1 MEFCINFDF
10 DFLIRKKERASVRS
24 PSWNRILSHF
34 FYSLSFSLSPSSSGG
49 QWAVIDTN
57 YPRFALTTS
66 AAALPTSTVQ
76 HSSSLHHSH
85 HHHHHH
91 HQSGQQTD
99 GQGGNDNL
107 SLSSNHSSSHGSS
120 SNSNS
125 NNNTTIQSST
135 PVQLQYQTTYSP
147 QIIAVNPNNIVN
159 SYPPSISTPTS
170 PIVQSVYSQQ
180 STPIQSP
187 VNIQNSNSDAGGSSA
202 NNVTNATANV
212 TPAPP
217 KRKRSVNPQGEENF
231 LRALDAVRFGG
242 IGFCKGILSDKNLKG
257 NFSTTTNTWS
267 GFIRESRW
275 GRVSQPVGPRDIK
288 WKSGGEGRKFFQ
300 SGSEID
306 ALILNIFGQMSKVEK
321 HWV

>member
-1 MEFCINFDF
+1 MRN
-10 DFLIRKKERASVRS
+10 KNATK
-24 PSWNRILSHF
+24 ILSHF
-34 FYSLSFSLSPSSSGG
+34 FYSLSFFLSPSSGG

-66 AAALPTSTVQ
+66 AASLPTSTVQ
-76 HSSSLHHSH
+76 HSSIHHPH

-91 HQSGQQTD
+91 HQSD
-99 GQGGNDNL
+99 GQGGGNDNL
-107 SLSSNHSSSHGSS
+107 SLGSNHSSSHGSS

-125 NNNTTIQSST
+125 NNNTTIQSQTST

-187 VNIQNSNSDAGGSSA
+187 VNIQNSNSNAGASST
-202 NNVTNATANV
+202 NSVTNASTTS

-242 IGFCKGILSDKNLKG
+242 IGFCK
-257 NFSTTTNTWS
+257 
-267 GFIRESRW
+267 
-275 GRVSQPVGPRDIK
+275 
-288 WKSGGEGRKFFQ
+288 
-300 SGSEID
+300 
-306 ALILNIFGQMSKVEK
+306 
-321 HWV
+321 

>member
-1 MEFCINFDF
+1 M
-10 DFLIRKKERASVRS
+10 IRREHFELQK
-24 PSWNRILSHF
+24 ILSHF
-34 FYSLSFSLSPSSSGG
+34 FILSPFLSLSSGG

-66 AAALPTSTVQ
+66 ATSLPTSTVQ
-76 HSSSLHHSH
+76 HSSSIHHSH

-91 HQSGQQTD
+91 HQSGQQGAD
-99 GQGGNDNL
+99 VQSSANDNL

-125 NNNTTIQSST
+125 NNNTSIQSQAST

-159 SYPPSISTPTS
+159 NYPPSISTPTS

-187 VNIQNSNSDAGGSSA
+187 VNIQNSNNDAGSSST
-202 NNVTNATANV
+202 NSSTNAPATV
-212 TPAPP
+212 TQAPP

-242 IGFCKGILSDKNLKG
+242 IGFCKGKY
-257 NFSTTTNTWS
+257 
-267 GFIRESRW
+267 
-275 GRVSQPVGPRDIK
+275 
-288 WKSGGEGRKFFQ
+288 
-300 SGSEID
+300 
-306 ALILNIFGQMSKVEK
+306 
-321 HWV
+321 

>member
-1 MEFCINFDF
+1 LNLFLKFKNKLTAAKKTTERF
-10 DFLIRKKERASVRS
+10 FLIFF
-24 PSWNRILSHF
+24 ILSPF
-34 FYSLSFSLSPSSSGG
+34 SFSLPLPPGG

-76 HSSSLHHSH
+76 HSSSIHHA
-85 HHHHHH
+85 HHHH
-91 HQSGQQTD
+91 HQSGQQTND
-99 GQGGNDNL
+99 GQSGGNDNL

-125 NNNTTIQSST
+125 NNNTTIQSQT

-187 VNIQNSNSDAGGSSA
+187 VNIQNSNNDTGAGSGNR
-202 NNVTNATANV
+202 NNNATAAA

-231 LRALDAVRFGG
+231 LRALDAVRFGN
-242 IGFCKGILSDKNLKG
+242 IGFCKG
-257 NFSTTTNTWS
+257 
-267 GFIRESRW
+267 
-275 GRVSQPVGPRDIK
+275 
-288 WKSGGEGRKFFQ
+288 
-300 SGSEID
+300 
-306 ALILNIFGQMSKVEK
+306 
-321 HWV
+321 

>member
-1 MEFCINFDF
+1 LNGLRPKSCTDQAEPQNAKD
-10 DFLIRKKERASVRS
+10 
-24 PSWNRILSHF
+24 
-34 FYSLSFSLSPSSSGG
+34 SFSFFLFSLLLFSPFPPGG

-76 HSSSLHHSH
+76 HSSSIHHAH

-91 HQSGQQTD
+91 HQSGQQAD
-99 GQGGNDNL
+99 GQNSANDNL
-107 SLSSNHSSSHGSS
+107 SMGSNHSSSHSS

-125 NNNTTIQSST
+125 NNNASIQSQTST

-187 VNIQNSNSDAGGSSA
+187 VNIQNSNSDAGASSTNSA
-202 NNVTNATANV
+202 TNATPAA

-242 IGFCKGILSDKNLKG
+242 IGFCKGPYSSLVRRQQVDILCR
-257 NFSTTTNTWS
+257 STLPCRLLLFLS
-267 GFIRESRW
+267 FREQRMF
-275 GRVSQPVGPRDIK
+275 D
-288 WKSGGEGRKFFQ
+288 
-300 SGSEID
+300 
-306 ALILNIFGQMSKVEK
+306 L
-321 HWV
+321 

>member
-1 MEFCINFDF
+1 MQ
-10 DFLIRKKERASVRS
+10 K
-24 PSWNRILSHF
+24 ILSHF
-34 FYSLSFSLSPSSSGG
+34 FILSPFLSLSSGG

-76 HSSSLHHSH
+76 HSSSIHHSH

-91 HQSGQQTD
+91 HQSGQQTTD
-99 GQGGNDNL
+99 GQSSANDNL
-107 SLSSNHSSSHGSS
+107 SLGSNHSSSHGSS

-125 NNNTTIQSST
+125 NNNTSIQSQAST

-170 PIVQSVYSQQ
+170 PIVQSVYSSQQ

-187 VNIQNSNSDAGGSSA
+187 VNIQNSNNDAGASSTNSA
-202 NNVTNATANV
+202 TNATATV

-242 IGFCKGILSDKNLKG
+242 IGFCKGKYLMKASRVERFINRSG
-257 NFSTTTNTWS
+257 CNF
-267 GFIRESRW
+267 
-275 GRVSQPVGPRDIK
+275 
-288 WKSGGEGRKFFQ
+288 
-300 SGSEID
+300 
-306 ALILNIFGQMSKVEK
+306 
-321 HWV
+321 

>member
-1 MEFCINFDF
+1 MQ
-10 DFLIRKKERASVRS
+10 K
-24 PSWNRILSHF
+24 ILSHF
-34 FYSLSFSLSPSSSGG
+34 FILSPFLSLSSGG

-76 HSSSLHHSH
+76 HSSTIHHS

-91 HQSGQQTD
+91 HQSGQQGD
-99 GQGGNDNL
+99 GQGGANDNL
-107 SLSSNHSSSHGSS
+107 SLGSNHSSSHGSS

-125 NNNTTIQSST
+125 NNNASIQSQAST

-187 VNIQNSNSDAGGSSA
+187 VNIHNSNNDTGASS
-202 NNVTNATANV
+202 TSNATNSTATV

-242 IGFCKGILSDKNLKG
+242 IGFCKGKFSMNDRKWIALLK
-257 NFSTTTNTWS
+257 
-267 GFIRESRW
+267 
-275 GRVSQPVGPRDIK
+275 VPVTSSSCKIVWCEQQNVVVRI
-288 WKSGGEGRKFFQ
+288 
-300 SGSEID
+300 
-306 ALILNIFGQMSKVEK
+306 
-321 HWV
+321 

>member
-1 MEFCINFDF
+1 MIGKD
-10 DFLIRKKERASVRS
+10 ER
-24 PSWNRILSHF
+24 PEHFKLQNTILSHF
-34 FYSLSFSLSPSSSGG
+34 FILSSSFLSLSSGG

-76 HSSSLHHSH
+76 HSSSIHHAH
-85 HHHHHH
+85 HHHPHH
-91 HQSGQQTD
+91 HQQSD
-99 GQGGNDNL
+99 GQGSGNDNL
-107 SLSSNHSSSHGSS
+107 SLGSNHSSSHGSS

-125 NNNTTIQSST
+125 NNNTSIQSQT

-187 VNIQNSNSDAGGSSA
+187 VNIQNSNSDAGTSSTNSA
-202 NNVTNATANV
+202 TNAAPAA

-242 IGFCKGILSDKNLKG
+242 IGFCKGLYDDLPSDVK
-257 NFSTTTNTWS
+257 
-267 GFIRESRW
+267 I
-275 GRVSQPVGPRDIK
+275 
-288 WKSGGEGRKFFQ
+288 
-300 SGSEID
+300 
-306 ALILNIFGQMSKVEK
+306 
-321 HWV
+321 

>member
-1 MEFCINFDF
+1 MKSAWKGKIQLTYNRKLFYVHIQFASFWAHRDLSIF
-10 DFLIRKKERASVRS
+10 FLIDFWIDKLGRGYISNCKRIFLIFLFS
-24 PSWNRILSHF
+24 PSL
-34 FYSLSFSLSPSSSGG
+34 LSFPSGG

-91 HQSGQQTD
+91 HQQTAD
-99 GQGGNDNL
+99 GQNSANDNL

-125 NNNTTIQSST
+125 NNNTSIQSQTPT

-187 VNIQNSNSDAGGSSA
+187 VNTQNSNNESGASA
-202 NNVTNATANV
+202 ANSATSAAATV

-242 IGFCKGILSDKNLKG
+242 IGFCKGKYKV
-257 NFSTTTNTWS
+257 TC
-267 GFIRESRW
+267 FISCAHVKE
-275 GRVSQPVGPRDIK
+275 
-288 WKSGGEGRKFFQ
+288 FHCLFQ
-300 SGSEID
+300 LLDFMAWIIEHCG
-306 ALILNIFGQMSKVEK
+306 
-321 HWV
+321 

>member
-1 MEFCINFDF
+1 MQSLHPRDLSNFFFLGDFEDQRRVEGKHFKFAKEF
-10 DFLIRKKERASVRS
+10 FLIF
-24 PSWNRILSHF
+24 L
-34 FYSLSFSLSPSSSGG
+34 SLSFFSLPFSLAGG

-66 AAALPTSTVQ
+66 AVALPTSTVQ
-76 HSSSLHHSH
+76 HSSSIHHS
-85 HHHHHH
+85 HHH
-91 HQSGQQTD
+91 HQSGQQND
-99 GQGGNDNL
+99 GQNSANDNL
-107 SLSSNHSSSHGSS
+107 SLGSNHSSSHGSS

-125 NNNTTIQSST
+125 NNNTSIQSQTST

-187 VNIQNSNSDAGGSSA
+187 VNIQNSNSNAASSSTNSA
-202 NNVTNATANV
+202 SNATAAV

-242 IGFCKGILSDKNLKG
+242 IGFCKGKNWQEMSLQQK
-257 NFSTTTNTWS
+257 
-267 GFIRESRW
+267 FIRTSPSSCTTLR
-275 GRVSQPVGPRDIK
+275 RQQQNSLVG
-288 WKSGGEGRKFFQ
+288 
-300 SGSEID
+300 
-306 ALILNIFGQMSKVEK
+306 V
-321 HWV
+321 

>member
-1 MEFCINFDF
+1 MHAHCIEIWVTFVLAFVFELEKKDHLNFF
-10 DFLIRKKERASVRS
+10 DWKDEKPEHFKLQKHESFS
-24 PSWNRILSHF
+24 F
-34 FYSLSFSLSPSSSGG
+34 FYSLSFFSLPFSGG

-76 HSSSLHHSH
+76 HSSSIHHAH
-85 HHHHHH
+85 HHHAHHH
-91 HQSGQQTD
+91 HQSD
-99 GQGGNDNL
+99 GQGSGNDNL
-107 SLSSNHSSSHGSS
+107 SLGSNHSSSHGSS

-125 NNNTTIQSST
+125 NNNTSIQSQT

-159 SYPPSISTPTS
+159 SYPSISTPTS

-187 VNIQNSNSDAGGSSA
+187 VNIQNSNSDAGTSST
-202 NNVTNATANV
+202 NSTTNATPAA

-242 IGFCKGILSDKNLKG
+242 IGFCKGLYQRTS
-257 NFSTTTNTWS
+257 SMQ
-267 GFIRESRW
+267 RW
-275 GRVSQPVGPRDIK
+275 K
-288 WKSGGEGRKFFQ
+288 
-300 SGSEID
+300 
-306 ALILNIFGQMSKVEK
+306 
-321 HWV
+321 

>member
-1 MEFCINFDF
+1 MF
-10 DFLIRKKERASVRS
+10 FLI
-24 PSWNRILSHF
+24 F
-34 FYSLSFSLSPSSSGG
+34 YYSLSLLSG

-57 YPRFALTTS
+57 YSRFALTTS

-76 HSSSLHHSH
+76 HSSTA

-91 HQSGQQTD
+91 HQHEGNVGNIGQNNNA
-99 GQGGNDNL
+99 NDNM
-107 SLSSNHSSSHGSS
+107 SLGSNHSSSHGSN
-120 SNSNS
+120 NSNS
-125 NNNTTIQSST
+125 NNNQTMQSQTPT

-187 VNIQNSNSDAGGSSA
+187 VNIQNSNNEASTSASS
-202 NNVTNATANV
+202 NNVTNTSTSSTA
-212 TPAPP
+212 PPP

-242 IGFCKGILSDKNLKG
+242 IGFCKLSTLL
-257 NFSTTTNTWS
+257 
-267 GFIRESRW
+267 
-275 GRVSQPVGPRDIK
+275 Q
-288 WKSGGEGRKFFQ
+288 Q
-300 SGSEID
+300 SKIMKQS
-306 ALILNIFGQMSKVEK
+306 
-321 HWV
+321 

>member
-1 MEFCINFDF
+1 MGFEGFFFSGAARPPVVDSASFIHCILEIWVKKRFVF
-10 DFLIRKKERASVRS
+10 WKIYTVFEQKKKKKSRKAERFFLIF
-24 PSWNRILSHF
+24 L
-34 FYSLSFSLSPSSSGG
+34 FSLLFLSLPLPPGG

-76 HSSSLHHSH
+76 HSSIHHG
-85 HHHHHH
+85 HHHH
-91 HQSGQQTD
+91 HQSGQQTNE
-99 GQGGNDNL
+99 GQGGGNDNL

-125 NNNTTIQSST
+125 NNNTTIQSQT

-159 SYPPSISTPTS
+159 SYPPSTPTS

-187 VNIQNSNSDAGGSSA
+187 VNIQNSNNDSGTSST
-202 NNVTNATANV
+202 NRVTNTTAAA

-231 LRALDAVRFGG
+231 LRALDAVRFGN
-242 IGFCKGILSDKNLKG
+242 IGFCKG
-257 NFSTTTNTWS
+257 
-267 GFIRESRW
+267 
-275 GRVSQPVGPRDIK
+275 
-288 WKSGGEGRKFFQ
+288 
-300 SGSEID
+300 
-306 ALILNIFGQMSKVEK
+306 
-321 HWV
+321 